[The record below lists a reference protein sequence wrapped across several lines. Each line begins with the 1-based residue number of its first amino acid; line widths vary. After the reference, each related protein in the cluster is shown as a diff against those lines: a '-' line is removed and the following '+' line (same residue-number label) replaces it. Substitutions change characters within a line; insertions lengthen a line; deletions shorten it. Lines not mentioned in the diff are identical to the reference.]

1 MVEFSEETSDR
12 SRRCTQGMLYA
23 AVIHTP
29 HGAAG
34 LQVGAH
40 GVGHQS
46 VAVVCIVQGLASLG
60 NASVPS
66 TDGVGVGIS
75 ATPAV
80 RVCLSIGGHCPDHAL
95 FAPCLSDAVSVV
107 HVGCPV
113 ATVGVK
119 VGPGGGLDC
128 EGVGGHG
135 VLRC

>member
-1 MVEFSEETSDR
+1 
-12 SRRCTQGMLYA
+12 MLYA

-60 NASVPS
+60 NAEDQIS
-66 TDGVGVGIS
+66 DGVGVSIR

-80 RVCLSIGGHCPDHAL
+80 RVCFGVSGHCPDHAL
-95 FAPCLSDAVSVV
+95 FAPCLSDAVGVV

-119 VGPGGGLDC
+119 GAPC
-128 EGVGGHG
+128 
-135 VLRC
+135 

>member
-12 SRRCTQGMLYA
+12 SRRCTQGMLNA
-23 AVIHTP
+23 AVIHAP